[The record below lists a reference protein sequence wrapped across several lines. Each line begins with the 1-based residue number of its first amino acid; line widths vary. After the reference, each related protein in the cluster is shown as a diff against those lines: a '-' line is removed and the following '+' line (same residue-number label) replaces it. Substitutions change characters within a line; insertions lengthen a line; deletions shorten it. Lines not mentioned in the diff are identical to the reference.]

1 MKRLIPLAA
10 AAAIVAIAGC
20 ARKEAAKP
28 AQTAAAAQAP
38 AAPVAPD
45 SFQVRFE
52 TSRGP
57 FTVAVT
63 RSLSPLGADR
73 FYELVMTGYFT
84 DVRFFRVVPGF
95 VVQFGMNGDPKVN
108 GMWADRKIADEPVK
122 ETNAKGTIVFATSGP
137 NSRSNQLFINLADNP
152 RLDAMGFAP
161 FGRVVDGMGVVDSI
175 YSGYGEAP
183 DQQQITASGNAYL
196 ERMFPKLDYIKSA
209 TIVSGAPAA
218 H

>member
-1 MKRLIPLAA
+1 MKRLITLATA
-10 AAAIVAIAGC
+10 VALVAVAGC
-20 ARKEAAKP
+20 AKKEAAKP
-28 AQTAAAAQAP
+28 AQSAATAQT
-38 AAPVAPD
+38 PVAPD

-57 FTVAVT
+57 FTVDVT

-73 FYELVMTGYFT
+73 FYELVTTGYFT

-95 VVQFGMNGDPKVN
+95 VVQFGMNGDPRLN
-108 GMWADRKIADEPVK
+108 AMWADRKIPDEPVK

-137 NSRSNQLFINLADNP
+137 NTRSNQLFINLAGNP
-152 RLDAMGFAP
+152 RLDGMGFTP
-161 FGRVVDGMGVVDSI
+161 FGRVVDGMNVVESI
-175 YSGYGEAP
+175 YSGYGESP
-183 DQQQITASGNAYL
+183 DQDQITASGNAYL

-209 TIVSGAPAA
+209 TVVGGAAAA

>member
-1 MKRLIPLAA
+1 MKRLLLLAA
-10 AAAIVAIAGC
+10 GVAVAACGT
-20 ARKEAAKP
+20 RESAKP
-28 AQTAAAAQAP
+28 TQTAAAAT
-38 AAPVAPD
+38 APD

-57 FTVAVT
+57 FTVEVT
-63 RSLSPLGADR
+63 RALSPLGADR
-73 FYELVMTGYFT
+73 FYQLVSTGYFT

-95 VVQFGMNGDPKVN
+95 VAQFGMNGDPKVN
-108 GMWADRKIADEPVK
+108 AEWSDRTIPDEPVK

-161 FGRVVDGMGVVDSI
+161 FGRVVDGMAVVDSI

-218 H
+218 R